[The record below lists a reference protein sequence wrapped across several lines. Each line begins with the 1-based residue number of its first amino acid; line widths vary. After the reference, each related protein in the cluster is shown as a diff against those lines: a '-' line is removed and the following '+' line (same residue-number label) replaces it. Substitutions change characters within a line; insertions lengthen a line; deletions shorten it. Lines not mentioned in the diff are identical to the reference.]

1 MPLKDPAK
9 RTYSNPKYKFK
20 KVDGKLV
27 PKEEV
32 QVVAPSVPAPVAEP
46 EPEPASEAAES

>member
-9 RTYSNPKYKFK
+9 RKYSNPNYKFK

-32 QVVAPSVPAPVAEP
+32 QVVAPAPAPAAEP
-46 EPEPASEAAES
+46 EPEPEPES

>member
-1 MPLKDPAK
+1 MPSKDPAK
-9 RTYSNPKYKFK
+9 RKHSNPRYKFK

-32 QVVAPSVPAPVAEP
+32 QVVAPQSQSPAPAPAV
-46 EPEPASEAAES
+46 ASEAAETES

>member
-27 PKEEV
+27 PKDEV
-32 QVVAPSVPAPVAEP
+32 QVVAPAPAAASEAAEP
-46 EPEPASEAAES
+46 EPEPES